1 MTSILG
7 KFKVGRLLQ
16 TNGIYTACID
26 NQELFN
32 EIYECLKKYIECNWG
47 DTCKEDI
54 EMNDSAVKNN
64 DDRIVAK
71 YNLKT
76 IPKSIFII
84 TEYDRSATTIMF
96 CEEY

>member
-1 MTSILG
+1 MLSIFG
-7 KFKVGRLLQ
+7 KFKIGRLLQ
-16 TNGIYTACID
+16 TNGVYTASID
-26 NQELFN
+26 NQDFSN
-32 EIYECLKKYIECNWG
+32 EIFECLKKYLDCDWG
-47 DTCKEDI
+47 DTCKEDKKL
-54 EMNDSAVKNN
+54 NDSAVKNN

-84 TEYDRSATTIMF
+84 TECDRSATTIMF